1 MFVDQH
7 SNFPALAAWAYPSH
21 SDPPP
26 LNRAPL
32 LELIR
37 HLRNGVAHGNSFEI
51 KDAGRLLKFPA
62 HNRAAVTKR
71 DVFEITKRIDGKNVL
86 FDFIEAADVLDVLMS
101 IEFYLTFIRERHAA
115 KELDSL
121 LAP

>member
-1 MFVDQH
+1 MQTSGRDGKPRSGTIEVYFC
-7 SNFPALAAWAYPSH
+7 
-21 SDPPP
+21 DPQNDDD
-26 LNRAPL
+26 LRKS
-32 LELIR
+32 IR
-37 HLRNGVAHGNSFEI
+37 HLRNGVAHGNSFDI
-51 KDAGRLLKFPA
+51 RDAGRLSKFPA
-62 HNRAAVTKR
+62 HNQAAAIKR
-71 DVFEITKRIDGKNVL
+71 DVFEMTAQLDGKTVL